1 MYALADMIRIN
12 DRNLAD
18 YEATDLL
25 QGAPFLAA
33 LAADM
38 ASNGTQHKY
47 LKEITAPTVGFR
59 AINEGRAHSNSV
71 DELVTVELKI
81 LDAGWT
87 VDKAA
92 ADIYRWGPEAFIAR
106 ESLRHL
112 RAAFFKAEQ
121 QLINGAD
128 IAGFSG
134 MVDAL
139 HDLDG
144 TMVLSGGASSA
155 RTSVWMVRSTPD
167 FRDAAVILGQDGNI
181 EWGETTVQR
190 IEDDGGDYYFGYV
203 TPIQGWMGMQVG
215 SSYSLARYANIGT
228 GNNETLDDAKL
239 SALLELFPS
248 DRPPTMVVMNRRSL
262 GQLQRSRTATN
273 ATGAEAP
280 RPTSYE
286 GIPIIVTDAITNSED
301 AVVSGGTTTTT
312 TTTGA

>member
-1 MYALADMIRIN
+1 MYTASDLIRIN

-18 YEATDLL
+18 YEVTDLL

-33 LAADM
+33 LAADLS
-38 ASNGTQHKY
+38 SNGTQHKY

-59 AINEGRAHSNSV
+59 AINSGRPHSKSV
-71 DELVTVELKI
+71 DEMVTVDLKI

-92 ADIYRWGPEAFIAR
+92 ADIYRWGKEAFIAR
-106 ESLRHL
+106 ESIRHL

-128 IAGFSG
+128 IDGFSG
-134 MVDAL
+134 MADAL
-139 HDLDG
+139 DDLDHP
-144 TMVLSGGASSA
+144 MVLGGGASSA
-155 RTSVWMVRSTPD
+155 RTSVWMVRSTSD
-167 FRDAAVILGQDGNI
+167 FRDAALILGQDGNI
-181 EWGETTVQR
+181 EWGETNVQR
-190 IEDDGGDYYFGYV
+190 IEDSGGDYFFGYV

-215 SSYSLARYANIGT
+215 SRFSIARYANIGT
-228 GNNETLDDAKL
+228 ADNTTLNDAKL
-239 SALLELFPS
+239 SQLLELFPS
-248 DRPPTMVVMNRRSL
+248 DRQPTHIVMNRRSL

-286 GIPIIVTDAITNSED
+286 GIPIIVTDAIGNSEA
-301 AVVSGGTTTTT
+301 AVASGGTTTTT